1 MQTKVTNRDILKLF
15 WKNERPYRGC
25 IFLNLFSI
33 IATNILVLIMPW
45 YQKFLFDALALLGQ
59 DPTALKAAISNFIII
74 SVILLLQWIFWRIT
88 GFTIL
93 NYQPRV
99 MADLQTSTFS
109 HIVFH
114 SYRFFTNTFAGSL
127 VRKINRLSRAFE
139 EFDDTIVFQMI
150 SVIITM
156 VGSFIGLYLRLP
168 MMGFILLGWILLI
181 FIINYLFVRWKLKA
195 DLLRAEAD
203 TEASGALSDALS
215 NTITIKLFTGEKI
228 ESESYKNV
236 MERWRAAQARAWV
249 RGEIIYAIQ
258 TFLSI
263 AIEIILLWMGIHLV
277 VNKIFTIGDLVLLQ
291 TYLMA
296 VFGNIGQIGR
306 IMRNMFESFAD
317 ARESAELL
325 ATPFEV
331 KDKRG
336 GKQLKTKRGE
346 IEFRNVSFSFLKSKK
361 TLDGFSL
368 KISRGEKIALVG
380 PSGAGKTTV
389 TKLLLRFFDVERGQ
403 ILVDRQDISR
413 VTQES
418 LRKNISL
425 VPQEPILFHR
435 SLLENIRY
443 GRRDATDEEVVE
455 ASKKAH
461 CHEFISELPN
471 NYHTLVGERG
481 VKLSGGERQRVAI
494 ARAILKNAPI
504 LILDEATS
512 SLDSESERLIQNAMD
527 ELMKGKTTIV
537 IAHRLSTVI
546 KMDRIAV
553 MEKGAVVTSGT
564 HQSLIQ
570 REGVYKKLWDIQ
582 AGGFIGG
589 GEE

>member
-15 WKNERPYRGC
+15 WKNERPYRGR

-33 IATNILVLIMPW
+33 IATNILVLVMPW
-45 YQKFLFDALALLGQ
+45 YQKFLFDALALIGQ
-59 DPTALKAAISNFIII
+59 NPTALKAAISNFIII
-74 SVILLLQWIFWRIT
+74 SAILLLQWIFWRIT

-150 SVIITM
+150 SVVITM

-195 DLLRAEAD
+195 DIARAEAD

-263 AIEIILLWMGIHLV
+263 AIEIGLLWMGISLV

-296 VFGNIGQIGR
+296 VFGNVGQIGR

-325 ATPFEV
+325 ATQFEV
-331 KDKRG
+331 KDKHG
-336 GKQLKTKRGE
+336 AKPLKTKRGE

-361 TLDGFSL
+361 TLNGFSL
-368 KISRGEKIALVG
+368 KINHGEKIALVG

-403 ILVDRQDISR
+403 ILVDHQDISR

-418 LRKNISL
+418 LRENISL

-443 GRRDATDEEVVE
+443 GRREATDEEVIE

-471 NYHTLVGERG
+471 NYNTLVGERG

-527 ELMKGKTTIV
+527 ELMKGKTTIA

-546 KMDRIAV
+546 KMDRIVV
-553 MEKGAVVTSGT
+553 MEKGAVITSGT
-564 HQSLIQ
+564 HQSLIR

-589 GEE
+589 EEE